1 MKVLKWVLRIILW
14 LAVVILAI
22 VGLRFLIQGGW
33 TEFSDKFNEL
43 NKNVWSWIKW
53 FFSTMFS
60 KS

>member
-1 MKVLKWVLRIILW
+1 MKVLKWVLRIIIW
-14 LAVVILAI
+14 LAIVCLAI

-33 TEFSDKFNEL
+33 TEFKDKFNEL
-43 NKNVWSWIKW
+43 NKNFWSWIKW